1 MTSCNVNR
9 LAAVDHRKRFVDLVV
24 GWPGSVGDGR
34 IWNNSGLNTKLERFL
49 CALPP
54 IYVSM
59 KATNTSLV
67 QQEAVQAFILADS
80 AYSSTSRMVPTFKT
94 TECNRCPIT
103 KKLNY
108 KLASIRYSIENA
120 FGLCKGRFRLLNRPL
135 ESAKED
141 IVRAIKLIA
150 TIFILHNFLI
160 DVQDNTDIEPEEEA
174 NHETYGEADEDEDVD
189 EVEPN
194 DVQEG
199 PETRAILQRHMR
211 WLETG

>member
-1 MTSCNVNR
+1 MSLLNY

-34 IWNNSGLNTKLERFL
+34 IWNNSGLNAQLERFL
-49 CALPP
+49 SALPP
-54 IYVSM
+54 IYVST
-59 KATNTSLV
+59 KETNTSPV

-80 AYSSTSRMVPTFKT
+80 TYSSTSCMVPTFKT

-108 KLASIRYSIENA
+108 KLASIRYSIEHA

-135 ESAKED
+135 ESAKDD

-150 TIFILHNFLI
+150 AIFILHNFLI
-160 DVQDNTDIEPEEEA
+160 DVQDDTDIEPEEEA
-174 NHETYGEADEDEDVD
+174 NHHETCGEVDDEEGEDID

-194 DVQEG
+194 HEQNEDH
-199 PETRAILQRHMR
+199 ETGAIL
-211 WLETG
+211 L